1 VVKAQAGAALRKV
14 AAARTRLQ
22 VARASYP
29 PLPLAEARFARSRA
43 HARAI
48 VAAMAIV
55 RITGAVDLLRQP
67 HGFEGLGPVS
77 ITPHSRDPAT
87 AQAPDDRDPL
97 VYKETALPAT
107 PAHPDG
113 GDHLVSRL
121 ENALDVEVDLLKGFE
136 PGNPGVSDS
145 LESTARPPV
154 TPQSRNVVPL
164 DFRVVQIGEG
174 CQSRRR

>member
-77 ITPHSRDPAT
+77 ITPH
-87 AQAPDDRDPL
+87 
-97 VYKETALPAT
+97 
-107 PAHPDG
+107 
-113 GDHLVSRL
+113 
-121 ENALDVEVDLLKGFE
+121 
-136 PGNPGVSDS
+136 
-145 LESTARPPV
+145 ARPCH
-154 TPQSRNVVPL
+154 RA
-164 DFRVVQIGEG
+164 G
-174 CQSRRR
+174 SRRPRSAGLQGDRSPGHARSSGWR